1 MVLLLAYWELS
12 PLNLPY
18 IFSVMNGLSKFGEVI
33 LIVLPLA
40 SLYIITSVLFV
51 FETLF
56 RGISIR
62 ERTAYAFIFVPI
74 GILTILQPLLY
85 IFLLTHKAKPLPPD
99 DFVGAYIC
107 LGTTIVCLL
116 VLELTCRV
124 ARAYAEVPIPWRSAH
139 V

>member
-62 ERTAYAFIFVPI
+62 ERTAECP
-74 GILTILQPLLY
+74 GS
-85 IFLLTHKAKPLPPD
+85 
-99 DFVGAYIC
+99 C
-107 LGTTIVCLL
+107 
-116 VLELTCRV
+116 
-124 ARAYAEVPIPWRSAH
+124 
-139 V
+139 